1 MVLLSLLHL
10 ISYRLKIVF
19 SPRYTRLAPFLP
31 WVTKLVSL
39 FLINLPHQTLCLC
52 GKLKHLQ
59 EQVST
64 IVRFTWHFC
73 ICGGKRGKEK
83 VEKWALMQEPAS
95 TTWWSIGRGTCME
108 VVRNRETHAG
118 RSAAV
123 KMIMASQIMGPHLS
137 SSKSLSNHTALR
149 LQQPTPS
156 SSRVSVEPT
165 RRNCPAAYGAGK
177 APPSTFKYNY
187 SLRWMR
193 LVEGIV

>member
-1 MVLLSLLHL
+1 MKWCLDEVLRALNGLETQVPNAQVLSFLLLSLLHL

-59 EQVST
+59 EQVKVST

-95 TTWWSIGRGTCME
+95 TTWWSIGGGTCME
-108 VVRNRETHAG
+108 VVRNLGDSR
-118 RSAAV
+118 RS
-123 KMIMASQIMGPHLS
+123 Q
-137 SSKSLSNHTALR
+137 
-149 LQQPTPS
+149 
-156 SSRVSVEPT
+156 
-165 RRNCPAAYGAGK
+165 RR
-177 APPSTFKYNY
+177 S
-187 SLRWMR
+187 
-193 LVEGIV
+193 

>member
-59 EQVST
+59 EQVKVST

-83 VEKWALMQEPAS
+83 VEKWALMQEPGS
-95 TTWWSIGRGTCME
+95 TTTWWSIGRGTYME
-108 VVRNRETHAG
+108 VVRNQETHAG
-118 RSAAV
+118 GSAAV
-123 KMIMASQIMGPHLS
+123 KMIMASQITGPHLS
-137 SSKSLSNHTALR
+137 SNNPLSNHTTVC

-156 SSRVSVEPT
+156 SSRISVEAT
-165 RRNCPAAYGAGK
+165 K
-177 APPSTFKYNY
+177 ALCY
-187 SLRWMR
+187 SNILCYHKH
-193 LVEGIV
+193 LFPH